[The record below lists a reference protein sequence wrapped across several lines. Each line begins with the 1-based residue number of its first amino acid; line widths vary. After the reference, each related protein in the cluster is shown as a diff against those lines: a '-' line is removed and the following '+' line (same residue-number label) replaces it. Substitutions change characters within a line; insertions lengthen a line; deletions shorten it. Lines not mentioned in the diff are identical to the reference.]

1 MCKPRRKI
9 GLKGVGFQD
18 RGPVHVDV
26 GEFFDMELSE
36 KAAFFCF
43 RKRIC
48 VTTTHA
54 FNETHPERMGP
65 RGHGAKDP
73 VMAATC
79 ARAWLPQWAS

>member
-36 KAAFFCF
+36 KAAFLFSEPYF
-43 RKRIC
+43 GQ
-48 VTTTHA
+48 TTHA

-65 RGHGAKDP
+65 RGHGANDP